1 MNDSD
6 FVFEFFVNTY
16 PADRREPMLVAA
28 GTMSLT
34 STDHPTYAES
44 ALPTIEW

>member
-16 PADRREPMLVAA
+16 PANRREPMLVAA
-28 GTMSLT
+28 GAVSVA
-34 STDHPTYAES
+34 STDQLAHAES